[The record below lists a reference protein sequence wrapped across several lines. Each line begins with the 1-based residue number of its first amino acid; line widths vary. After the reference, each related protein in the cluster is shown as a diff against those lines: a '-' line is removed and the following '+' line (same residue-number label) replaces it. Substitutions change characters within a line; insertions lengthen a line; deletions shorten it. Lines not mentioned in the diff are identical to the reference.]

1 MDENNKKTESDQARK
16 RKQRNLIIKKNGVLQ
31 GVKIAIPENKVY
43 VKNFYQ
49 EDKIVEK
56 KD

>member
-16 RKQRNLIIKKNGVLQ
+16 RKRRNLIIKKNGVLQ